1 MVATGPLERETIT
14 LVTAREA
21 HAAAV
26 DGRHMHEF
34 ISSFNKL
41 NVFTMVAHPV
51 GMHHDFNRGH
61 ESLETRVTFSF
72 PMGTM
77 GKNDS
82 LGIGGSLVGNQFVFA
97 VLSHG
102 DRTARR
108 LRMS

>member
-41 NVFTMVAHPV
+41 NVFTMVAHPL
-51 GMHHDFNRGH
+51 GMHHDFN
-61 ESLETRVTFSF
+61 
-72 PMGTM
+72 
-77 GKNDS
+77 
-82 LGIGGSLVGNQFVFA
+82 GGA
-97 VLSHG
+97 
-102 DRTARR
+102 
-108 LRMS
+108 